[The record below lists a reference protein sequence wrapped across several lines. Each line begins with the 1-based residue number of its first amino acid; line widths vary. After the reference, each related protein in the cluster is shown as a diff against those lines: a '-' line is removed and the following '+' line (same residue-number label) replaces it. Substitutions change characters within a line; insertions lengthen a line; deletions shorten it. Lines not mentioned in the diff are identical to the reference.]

1 MPRCKK
7 CHSQWATLFR
17 CPHCERRFPCPL
29 QLLLV
34 SVALPVLLVAGI
46 YLLSAFGDKFK
57 EWRTTHKEEPVA
69 KPGLTV
75 EIDRSSVE

>member
-1 MPRCKK
+1 MPRCKH

-69 KPGLTV
+69 KPGVTV
-75 EIDRSSVE
+75 EIDKSSVE